1 VRNTTLPLIKYGIQY
16 IRTHLKFIW
25 SAPNYFIIHP
35 LGGRLTSYKMAA
47 NGQATFHVSGKVNKQ
62 NVRIWG
68 TEKPHRIVENE
79 RDSPKTNVFCAIS
92 MSKVYG
98 PYFFPDRTVNGE
110 TFRNMLTTWLMPQLE
125 HDSADFVYQLD
136 GAPCHY
142 HRNVRNF
149 LNETLPHRWIGRAV
163 NNDHHLLLW
172 PPRSPDLTPCDFFL
186 WGYVKDSAYKPP
198 LPQNV

>member
-1 VRNTTLPLIKYGIQY
+1 MVLQ
-16 IRTHLKFIW
+16 HLRREDHTK
-25 SAPNYFIIHP
+25 
-35 LGGRLTSYKMAA
+35 RLHFCVSFQDLSGDDDNFLKRLRLSDE
-47 NGQATFHVSGKVNKQ
+47 ATCHVSGKVNQQ

-79 RDSPKTNVFCAIS
+79 CDSPKTNVSCAIS
-92 MSKVYG
+92 TSKVYG

-142 HRNVRNF
+142 YRNVRNF
-149 LNETLPHRWIGRAV
+149 LYETLPHQWIGRAV
-163 NNDHHLLLW
+163 NNDQHLLLW
-172 PPRSPDLTPCDFFL
+172 PPRSPDLIPCDFFPM
-186 WGYVKDSAYKPP
+186 GMR
-198 LPQNV
+198 

>member
-1 VRNTTLPLIKYGIQY
+1 M
-16 IRTHLKFIW
+16 W

-35 LGGRLTSYKMAA
+35 IGGRLTSCKMAA
-47 NGQATFHVSGKVNKQ
+47 NGEPTFHVSGKVNKQ

-79 RDSPKTNVFCAIS
+79 RDSLKTNVFCAIS
-92 MSKVYG
+92 TSKVYG

-125 HDSADFVYQLD
+125 HDSADFINQLD

-149 LNETLPHRWIGRAV
+149 LNETLPHRWIGREV
-163 NNDHHLLLW
+163 NNDQHLLLW

-186 WGYVKDSAYKPP
+186 
-198 LPQNV
+198 